1 MELRKRC
8 ERKKKIIIQTEN
20 KNVNTY
26 NIMTYRANFLTHFY
40 TRFVSITFV
49 QQAIATASMCYGS
62 LCANVPRGSNNNNY
76 IRYLLVPL
84 M

>member
-1 MELRKRC
+1 
-8 ERKKKIIIQTEN
+8 
-20 KNVNTY
+20 
-26 NIMTYRANFLTHFY
+26 MTYRANFLTHFY
-40 TRFVSITFV
+40 TRFVIIAWRRKYHSITFV